1 MTQVKLQTGTDSAAK
16 SKRFVVLDG
25 WRAISIL
32 LVLAAHMLPLGPKR
46 LQLNAT
52 SGYLGMSLFFTLS
65 GFLITCQLHERQNVL
80 AFFIKRFFRILP
92 LAYLAIVADVLLNA
106 ASVTQLL
113 LNFAFAQT
121 YVESAILPDLG
132 HFWSL
137 CVEVHFYLFVGF
149 LTMATRL
156 RGFLA
161 IPVIWA
167 VIVAARL
174 YSDRTGGR
182 IHTHM
187 RVDEILSGCMLAL
200 LFLGRFGERA
210 RRILTVVPFATAL
223 TVLLLSC
230 HPALVY
236 LHAFRGFAASAVVG
250 ITLLSEF
257 PNRYRLLGARP
268 LRYLAEVSFALYVV
282 HPFSM
287 HGWLGQAATPYR
299 KYLKRILCFVIT
311 FALAH
316 ISTYYY
322 ETRFIQWGKRLCKKL
337 EKVKSVRVA

>member
-1 MTQVKLQTGTDSAAK
+1 MSHLEPQTGTGGAAK
-16 SKRFVVLDG
+16 PTRLVVLDG

-32 LVLAAHMLPLGPKR
+32 LVLGAHMLPLGPKR
-46 LQLNAT
+46 FELNAT

-65 GFLITCQLHERQNVL
+65 GFLITCQLHERPNVR
-80 AFFIKRFFRILP
+80 AFFVRRFFRILP
-92 LAYLAIVADVLLNA
+92 LAYLAIVADVLLN
-106 ASVTQLL
+106 SSSLSHLL

-137 CVEVHFYLFVGF
+137 CVEIHFYLFIGF
-149 LTMATRL
+149 LTLTTRL
-156 RGFLA
+156 RGFLVV
-161 IPVIWA
+161 PLIWA
-167 VIVAARL
+167 VIVAARV

-200 LFLGRFGERA
+200 LFLGRFGSRA
-210 RRILTVVPFATAL
+210 RSLLAKVPFAAA
-223 TVLLLSC
+223 VAFLLLAC
-230 HPALVY
+230 HPY
-236 LHAFRGFAASAVVG
+236 LIPLHGFRGLAASSVVG
-250 ITLLSEF
+250 ITLLSES

-268 LRYLAEVSFALYVV
+268 LRYLAEVSFALYVL

-287 HGWLGQAATPYR
+287 HGWLGVAPNPTQ
-299 KYLKRILCFVIT
+299 KYLKRILCFGIT
-311 FALAH
+311 FGLAH

-322 ETRFIQWGKRLCKKL
+322 EMRFIQWGKRLCKRL
-337 EKVKSVRVA
+337 EPSTSARVA